1 MKDLLSST
9 PLLQLGWVVALST
22 LIPLGVGVFLD
33 RRLGTAPLF
42 IIIGAAV
49 GILASTIGA
58 VRITT
63 RTLDA
68 LGKRPPAALP
78 PAGPQSP
85 GQQPQ
90 VHVDDKED

>member
-9 PLLQLGWVVALST
+9 PLLQLGWIVALST
-22 LIPLGVGVFLD
+22 LIPLGVGVLLD

-42 IIIGAAV
+42 IIIGAVV
-49 GILASTIGA
+49 GILASTVGA

-68 LGKRPPAALP
+68 LGNRP
-78 PAGPQSP
+78 SS
-85 GQQPQ
+85 GQQPAGSQ
-90 VHVDDKED
+90 LPERVDDRED